1 MGACRELNPYSCWA
15 CILMIRKPD
24 DDISAYLAQ
33 GYFQDYLKF
42 LERRKLKLM
51 RLRHIQLLKRYFQE
65 LLPDLLKGCK
75 YYSQPPLS

>member
-15 CILMIRKPD
+15 CILMIRKP

-51 RLRHIQLLKRYFQE
+51 QTAAHTATQEIFQE
-65 LLPDLLKGCK
+65 LLPGPD
-75 YYSQPPLS
+75 

>member
-1 MGACRELNPYSCWA
+1 
-15 CILMIRKPD
+15 MIRKP

-51 RLRHIQLLKRYFQE
+51 QTAAHTATQEIFQE
-65 LLPDLLKGCK
+65 LLPGPD
-75 YYSQPPLS
+75 